1 MNHLY
6 YSETDDIME
15 DVRTYQNELLKLDNS
30 YYGKKPLN
38 ADLLDLD
45 KNQIIPIQLFE
56 AGKNISNKKGKIH
69 ASDWNKDDEIIELF
83 SSSIHNVDRI
93 YKMNELL
100 KKTVKDLDQEPNP
113 DDVVEIR
120 NKQLELQI
128 LQIR

>member
-1 MNHLY
+1 
-6 YSETDDIME
+6 ME